1 MKAYSIKRDITITLC
16 SDNYVRVVKKHPE
29 NGFAIEPLYAISKT
43 QSVVLLLF
51 AKPKDVYKRQV
62 KSKGNGTGIY

>member
-51 AKPKDVYKRQV
+51 AKPNTIQNASNQV
-62 KSKGNGTGIY
+62 